1 MGFPASG
8 KCAAPIRVC
17 RRLAKQR
24 KESNGACKDG
34 RGFREEEIS
43 IRPCGVADKVGR
55 RTLSPGNRTS
65 QHPKT
70 HRGWQRLSLDGAA
83 TANQERF
90 LPHLHTL
97 SVSRDHLP
105 VTHYNHSPDS
115 GSTDGV
121 GAGGKTGPRPLC
133 CGCVSLRPLIPQAD
147 ALS

>member
-70 HRGWQRLSLDGAA
+70 HRGWQRLSLGWSGQYWKEVWKGIKMGTSLAVQWLK
-83 TANQERF
+83 N
-90 LPHLHTL
+90 LP
-97 SVSRDHLP
+97 
-105 VTHYNHSPDS
+105 YNARDS
-115 GSTDGV
+115 G
-121 GAGGKTGPRPLC
+121 
-133 CGCVSLRPLIPQAD
+133 LIPGQETRIPHA
-147 ALS
+147 AKQLSLSAQTTKAHVLWHTHHN